1 MKRGSWCI
9 LNVKKEVAKQ
19 CDYYEP
25 TNSLKEK
32 GKFSQAWVLFVSGFN
47 FIVLL

>member
-1 MKRGSWCI
+1 MYSRCKT
-9 LNVKKEVAKQ
+9 EVAGQ

-25 TNSLKEK
+25 KNSLKEK
-32 GKFSQAWVLFVSGFN
+32 KKFPSAWVLFVSGFN